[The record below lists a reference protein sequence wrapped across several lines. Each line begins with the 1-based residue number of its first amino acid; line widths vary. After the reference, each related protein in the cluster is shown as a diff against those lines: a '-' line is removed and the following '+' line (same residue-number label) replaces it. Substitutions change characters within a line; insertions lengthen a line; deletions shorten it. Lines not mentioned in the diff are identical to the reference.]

1 MRLNLPI
8 TDIEYPVPEGEILVS
23 KTDLNGIITYCNLI
37 FVKVSGYSREE
48 LIGSPHNLLR
58 HPDMPPEA
66 FADMWKSNQA
76 NKPWRGLVK
85 NRRKDGRYYWV
96 EANVTPLIEN
106 GKTVGYVS
114 FRYTAT
120 PEKIAQTA
128 AAYEE
133 IRAGSSR
140 LRINDGE
147 IVPAENLLLRWW
159 NASSIKFR
167 LFVFMSAL
175 LIALVTIGVFNLQE
189 TSNANHRA
197 IDGLAVAGVQAY
209 ALDTARITE
218 LNFKEQLQ
226 TWQNILIRGHDAATL
241 EKYLKEF
248 QQQGDEVEYKLS
260 LLKPVMQQIGLP
272 TNSVDIALISHA
284 QLIEQ
289 YHRALQSFD
298 IRKPETGM
306 LVDSLVK
313 DADRATI
320 QQIEMIVT
328 TIRDAQH
335 DGLGDLNA
343 ALESAHDAEKARSI
357 AMLIVAALAGFFLS
371 VRFVSG
377 ILKPIRH
384 ADIELNKIV
393 QLQQQFLEI
402 ILKLETYRD
411 HSDEEQ
417 RIGSY
422 IMGRITNVHGKLDP
436 LIHHII
442 RPTEHFS
449 GDILLASRTPADT
462 LNILLADAVGHG
474 LTAAINVL
482 PLSQTF
488 EAMSEKGFSIAHITE
503 ELNKKI
509 NKFMPIDRFIS
520 AALISINRQT
530 RVIRVWNGGIP
541 TLQLFSR
548 DGRLLHSWASRHL
561 PLGILPGEDF
571 SAKPEEFRYEEDCQL
586 CLFSD
591 GLLEASSP
599 QGVPFGNERIV
610 ELFGKTAPESRFDAL
625 IAQLD
630 QHLQGHPAHDDVS
643 LAVVD
648 ISTEIYQKVLPQRV
662 DARVVEEKSDDWRIA
677 ISLGANELKYLDV
690 VPLLTQIISKIH
702 VTREHH
708 SALFLI
714 LSELFNNAF
723 DHGVLRLDS
732 KIKLGADGFEK
743 YLELRDARMQAL
755 ISGKIDIEIER
766 VLIESKQA
774 VKIRVADSGT
784 GFDYSLIQAAGINQV
799 EQAQHGRG
807 IALTSSLTYKL
818 EYSGNGNE
826 VTAYYICA

>member
-298 IRKPETGM
+298 IHKPETGM

-343 ALESAHDAEKARSI
+343 ALESAHDAEK
-357 AMLIVAALAGFFLS
+357 
-371 VRFVSG
+371 
-377 ILKPIRH
+377 H
-384 ADIELNKIV
+384 A
-393 QLQQQFLEI
+393 
-402 ILKLETYRD
+402 
-411 HSDEEQ
+411 
-417 RIGSY
+417 
-422 IMGRITNVHGKLDP
+422 P
-436 LIHHII
+436 L
-442 RPTEHFS
+442 R
-449 GDILLASRTPADT
+449 
-462 LNILLADAVGHG
+462 
-474 LTAAINVL
+474 
-482 PLSQTF
+482 
-488 EAMSEKGFSIAHITE
+488 
-503 ELNKKI
+503 
-509 NKFMPIDRFIS
+509 
-520 AALISINRQT
+520 
-530 RVIRVWNGGIP
+530 
-541 TLQLFSR
+541 
-548 DGRLLHSWASRHL
+548 
-561 PLGILPGEDF
+561 
-571 SAKPEEFRYEEDCQL
+571 C
-586 CLFSD
+586 
-591 GLLEASSP
+591 
-599 QGVPFGNERIV
+599 
-610 ELFGKTAPESRFDAL
+610 
-625 IAQLD
+625 
-630 QHLQGHPAHDDVS
+630 
-643 LAVVD
+643 
-648 ISTEIYQKVLPQRV
+648 
-662 DARVVEEKSDDWRIA
+662 
-677 ISLGANELKYLDV
+677 
-690 VPLLTQIISKIH
+690 
-702 VTREHH
+702 
-708 SALFLI
+708 
-714 LSELFNNAF
+714 
-723 DHGVLRLDS
+723 
-732 KIKLGADGFEK
+732 
-743 YLELRDARMQAL
+743 
-755 ISGKIDIEIER
+755 
-766 VLIESKQA
+766 
-774 VKIRVADSGT
+774 
-784 GFDYSLIQAAGINQV
+784 
-799 EQAQHGRG
+799 
-807 IALTSSLTYKL
+807 
-818 EYSGNGNE
+818 
-826 VTAYYICA
+826 